1 MNSQLY
7 MDTGIKFE
15 KKIGKEFK
23 LKEYFY
29 KQMEDGWN
37 GRFTVKYSKDNIKF
51 HKTQREYFDSMKR
64 FDRFYR
70 DRFEELA
77 AFERVISTRG
87 TSINNRK
94 SAMKVSKSHRVLID
108 TSNKKNLFYPVNKKL
123 FAPATKKISVLEL

>member
-1 MNSQLY
+1 
-7 MDTGIKFE
+7 MDPGIKFE
-15 KKIGKEFK
+15 KKIGKEIK

-37 GRFTVKYSKDNIKF
+37 SRFTVKYSKDNIKF
-51 HKTQREYFDSMKR
+51 HKTQREYFDSKKR

-87 TSINNRK
+87 TNTHTRK
-94 SAMKVSKSHRVLID
+94 SAMQASKSHRVLID
-108 TSNKKNLFYPVNKKL
+108 ASNKKNLFYPANKKPFL
-123 FAPATKKISVLEL
+123 PATKKISVLEL